1 MDGHSTNKKIFVVML
16 GSLFILSLACIVTL
30 AIYPGY
36 RIMHWLLLGPGPA
49 KPGVWIATYEG
60 HSIINRVPDVNS
72 EINGSESQR
81 IMVGFPDS
89 LSVPVVQGSDPF
101 FVVHGARPSSPAVI
115 PLKWD
120 GQCYSYSQTSES
132 VPPSLDEKFSIIRL
146 PLFKEKFALLPK
158 TELQPGVYAISLE
171 KVAGL
176 WDHELGPAYYLF
188 EVQ

>member
-16 GSLFILSLACIVTL
+16 GSLFILSLACIVTF

-49 KPGVWIATYEG
+49 KPGVWITTHEG
-60 HSIINRVPDVNS
+60 HSLINRVTEVNF

-81 IMVGFPDS
+81 ILLEFPDS
-89 LSVPVVQGSDPF
+89 LSLPVVQGNDPF
-101 FVVHGARPSSPAVI
+101 FVVYGAKLSSPPVI

-120 GQCYSYSQTSES
+120 GQCYSYSQSGG
-132 VPPSLDEKFSIIRL
+132 SISNTPDDQFAIIKL
-146 PLFKEKFALLPK
+146 PLFKEKFTLLPK
-158 TELQPGVYAISLE
+158 TELQPGAYAISLE
-171 KVAGL
+171 NGAEP
-176 WDHELGPAYYLF
+176 WDHEGGPAYYLF